1 MHYALN
7 WKGLRPL
14 DDEHEE
20 GRSGACLS
28 LCKIGIGWERVLII
42 NQLKRLYPLQLRMD
56 KPHLRDNG
64 IDLIVRSYATFI
76 LGFRSVSGKNN
87 QIKRIL
93 YILF

>member
-1 MHYALN
+1 MYAN
-7 WKGLRPL
+7 VAP
-14 DDEHEE
+14 
-20 GRSGACLS
+20 GRATRFS

-42 NQLKRLYPLQLRMD
+42 NQLKRLYRLQLRMD

-64 IDLIVRSYATFI
+64 IDLIVRSYVTFI
-76 LGFRSVSGKNN
+76 LGFCSVSGKNN